1 MSTDKEFIEMQM
13 AYEEKIKELE
23 KALELACDKVLYFY
37 CRNYCGTKD
46 CEDCYLKSFH
56 IAKEFKREAKEK
68 MKSE

>member
-1 MSTDKEFIEMQM
+1 MSTDKKFMEIQM
-13 AYEEKIKELE
+13 AYEEKIKVLE

-37 CRNYCGTKD
+37 CKNYCKTKD

-68 MKSE
+68 VNN